1 MLRPLTGTPAAR
13 LASACIGLV
22 VLSLTGAGAWVTMG
36 AHDRIADVRA
46 QEASVVRYD
55 ALQRTIIAERTAIT
69 SDWLPADRH
78 APRLSGAATQKVEE
92 SLRVLAREGTADDAA
107 LVRTV
112 RADHRTLLGAQ
123 AAVRVAAVNGRDLR
137 TLPET
142 ALIVATFQHM
152 LDAIAAAAGEAHGG
166 TLQALDDLEATEHDV
181 VLDAL
186 LGGGIGLLLI
196 LVCTALIVLHR
207 RAEASGRA
215 RELSRL
221 AERARSDSLTQ
232 LGNHRAFHEDLPE
245 HLAETEAAI
254 LLVDLVGLKETND
267 LQGHHAG
274 DDRLRQLAAV
284 LRNLGGSAY
293 RIGGDEFALAVAPH
307 VLDIVLARLERLATP
322 LPCGGRGVAVGIC
335 PATPGIGGDEV
346 VRRAGIALALAKRGD
361 GFSVAYE
368 PGLEERYV
376 LRSGAESR
384 RRITTAL
391 ARAVDA
397 KDSYTRSH
405 SQTVSELCVAI
416 GARLGLGADRLER
429 LGLAGL
435 LHDVGKIGIADSI
448 LQKPGPL
455 TDAEYETMKGH
466 ARLGHEIVQG
476 AGFAIE
482 ADWILHH
489 HERLDGRG
497 YPDGLAGE
505 SVPLES
511 RIILV
516 ADSFEA
522 ITSDR
527 PYRRSRGADEAL
539 AELHRHAG
547 TQFDLACVEALE
559 RALLAGEAGS
569 RLAA

>member
-1 MLRPLTGTPAAR
+1 M
-13 LASACIGLV
+13 
-22 VLSLTGAGAWVTMG
+22 
-36 AHDRIADVRA
+36 
-46 QEASVVRYD
+46 
-55 ALQRTIIAERTAIT
+55 
-69 SDWLPADRH
+69 
-78 APRLSGAATQKVEE
+78 
-92 SLRVLAREGTADDAA
+92 
-107 LVRTV
+107 
-112 RADHRTLLGAQ
+112 
-123 AAVRVAAVNGRDLR
+123 
-137 TLPET
+137 
-142 ALIVATFQHM
+142 
-152 LDAIAAAAGEAHGG
+152 
-166 TLQALDDLEATEHDV
+166 
-181 VLDAL
+181 
-186 LGGGIGLLLI
+186 I
-196 LVCTALIVLHR
+196 LLHR

-245 HLAETEAAI
+245 HLEIGEAAI

-267 LQGHHAG
+267 LHGHHAG

-293 RIGGDEFALAVAPH
+293 RIGGDEFALAIAPQ
-307 VLDIVLARLERLATP
+307 VVDIVLARLERLATP

-335 PATPGIGGDEV
+335 LAAPGIGRDEV
-346 VRRAGIALALAKRGD
+346 VRRAGLALALAKRDD
-361 GFSVAYE
+361 GFSLVYE
-368 PGLEERYV
+368 PAFEERYA

-405 SQTVSELCVAI
+405 SQTVSELCLAI
-416 GARLGLGADRLER
+416 GTQLGLGADRLER

-448 LQKPGPL
+448 LQKPGRL

-466 ARLGHEIVQG
+466 ARLGHDIVQG
-476 AGFAIE
+476 AGFSVE

-489 HERLDGRG
+489 HERLDGCG
-497 YPDGLAGE
+497 YPDRLAGDD
-505 SVPLES
+505 VPLES

-527 PYRRSRGADEAL
+527 PYRRARSAAAAL

-547 TQFDLACVEALE
+547 TQFDPVCVAALE
-559 RALLAGEAGS
+559 RALQAGEAGAP
-569 RLAA
+569 LAA